1 MQFMALALVAILV
14 AIPVAARAQEASS
27 MPAESPAA
35 ASPQQDAEPVPPPSL
50 PVSLDRIKQQ
60 LAHPPANQLRGL
72 DESPTFKVEV
82 REHRKL
88 EDLLA
93 SLDFKSGPKPAGG
106 VYASELQR
114 VQFPSVD
121 NPLRQPY
128 AAFSQPELA
137 TVIVENL
144 VGKYLLGRA
153 LDSVTS
159 DERTRVETAAKDEVR
174 QAISEY
180 CAAQPNRASLAICV
194 KPLD

>member
-1 MQFMALALVAILV
+1 
-14 AIPVAARAQEASS
+14 
-27 MPAESPAA
+27 MPAENPTA
-35 ASPQQDAEPVPPPSL
+35 ASPQQDAQPVPPPSL
-50 PVSLDRIKQQ
+50 PVSLDRIKEQ

-72 DESPTFKVEV
+72 DDTPTFKVEV

-88 EDLLA
+88 EELLA

-144 VGKYLLGRA
+144 VGKYLIGRA

-159 DERTRVETAAKDEVR
+159 AERARVETAAKDEVR

-180 CAAQPNRASLAICV
+180 CAAQPNRTSLAICV

>member
-1 MQFMALALVAILV
+1 MRLMALALVAILG
-14 AIPVAARAQEASS
+14 AIPGAAGAQEASS
-27 MPAESPAA
+27 MPAENPTA
-35 ASPQQDAEPVPPPSL
+35 ASPEQDANSAPPLSL

-60 LAHPPANQLRGL
+60 LAHPPAGQLRGL
-72 DESPTFKVEV
+72 DDRPTFNVEV
-82 REHRKL
+82 QDHHKL

-93 SLDFKSGPKPAGG
+93 SLDFKSGPKPAGSI
-106 VYASELQR
+106 YANELQR

-137 TVIVENL
+137 TIIVENL

-159 DERTRVETAAKDEVR
+159 AERTRVENAAKEEVR
-174 QAISEY
+174 QAISDY
-180 CAAQPNRASLAICV
+180 CAAQPNRT
-194 KPLD
+194 

>member
-1 MQFMALALVAILV
+1 M
-14 AIPVAARAQEASS
+14 
-27 MPAESPAA
+27 
-35 ASPQQDAEPVPPPSL
+35 
-50 PVSLDRIKQQ
+50 
-60 LAHPPANQLRGL
+60 
-72 DESPTFKVEV
+72 

-159 DERTRVETAAKDEVR
+159 DERTRNGGQDEVR

>member
-1 MQFMALALVAILV
+1 MPAEN
-14 AIPVAARAQEASS
+14 PVAA
-27 MPAESPAA
+27 SPE
-35 ASPQQDAEPVPPPSL
+35 QDAQPVPSPSL

-60 LAHPPANQLRGL
+60 LAHPPAGQLRGL
-72 DESPTFKVEV
+72 DDRPTFNVEV
-82 REHRKL
+82 QDHHRL

-93 SLDFKSGPKPAGG
+93 SLDFKSGPKPAAG

-128 AAFSQPELA
+128 AAFSQPELV

-144 VGKYLLGRA
+144 VGKYLLSRGI
-153 LDSVTS
+153 DSVTS
-159 DERTRVETAAKDEVR
+159 DERARVETAAKDEVR
-174 QAISEY
+174 QAVSEY
-180 CAAQPNRASLAICV
+180 CAAQPNRTSLALCV